1 MMNKESKYINVKG
14 QLMDLSEPRVM
25 GILNVT
31 PDSFY
36 SESRLQTVEKIAA
49 DTERDHY
56 LTSKEAKEY
65 GLIDEVVS
73 RSKSAE

>member
-31 PDSFY
+31 PDSF
-36 SESRLQTVEKIAA
+36 TVKA
-49 DTERDHY
+49 
-56 LTSKEAKEY
+56 
-65 GLIDEVVS
+65 VS
-73 RSKSAE
+73 RQWKRLLHVWWK